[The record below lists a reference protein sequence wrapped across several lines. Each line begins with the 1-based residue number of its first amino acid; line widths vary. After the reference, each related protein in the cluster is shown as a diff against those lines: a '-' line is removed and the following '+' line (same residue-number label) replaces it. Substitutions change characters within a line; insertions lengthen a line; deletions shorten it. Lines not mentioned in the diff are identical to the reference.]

1 MPRFHSLRVIGL
13 ILAVA
18 ASLDAKPCLAA
29 PLPGPA
35 DIERIKPAQP
45 THAPLTAPPEQELP
59 VVSVPLSAVSAPEGA
74 QKIHFIL
81 HGVTFENVTVFSTEE
96 LRNLYQTQID
106 KDVTLDIAWE
116 IAAALT
122 ARYQQDGYFLSR
134 AFVPAQDIAGGRL
147 TIRAVEGYIGDISVT
162 GDAPESFL
170 IRSAVKAIKAQK
182 PARTQTLEHQLLLLK
197 DLPGISFQ
205 SVLEPLKNRD
215 EAAVHLILAAQ
226 RTKAVTTLGIDNTGS
241 RYLGPYQA
249 SAGWSG
255 SLIPLQKTDLSA
267 QTAPFGGKLYGVNAT
282 HVLGL
287 SMTDSLDFTG
297 GYSNAAP
304 GYTLKVQDIQSR
316 SVNGGIGISRRL
328 VRQRDQ
334 NLTLRLATEFHNS
347 SSDILGTVLSRDRI
361 RIVSLGVNYDGA
373 DHWLGREYPAYG
385 YADITL
391 RQGLPVF
398 NSNGTHDTDTS
409 RLNARPDFLKLQASY
424 TRFQK
429 LSENGNSVFILSG
442 QKSSESLYSSEEFGY
457 GGAAL
462 GRAYDSSE
470 ISGDSGIAAS
480 LELRYQGLP
489 AFHQSALTPF
499 FFYDIGKVW
508 NYNAG
513 QPQKISAASSGLGLR
528 LLHDKG
534 LSATVYAAKPLT
546 KRVDTPLYGG
556 NGKTPR
562 FVFQTSYTF

>member
-1 MPRFHSLRVIGL
+1 MPRFQSLRIIALV
-13 ILAVA
+13 LAA
-18 ASLDAKPCLAA
+18 AAPLGAKPCAAA

-35 DIERIKPAQP
+35 DIERIKPADP
-45 THAPLTAPPEQELP
+45 MHRPLTAPPEQDVI
-59 VVSVPLSAVSAPEGA
+59 VVSAPLSAAPAPAEA

-81 HGVTFENVTVFSTEE
+81 RGVRFENVTVFRAEE
-96 LRNLYQTQID
+96 LQDLYQPLID
-106 KDVTLDIAWE
+106 KDVTLDVAWQ
-116 IAAALT
+116 IAAVLT
-122 ARYQQDGYFLSR
+122 ARYQQGGYFLSR

-147 TIRAVEGYIGDISVT
+147 TIRAVEGYIGDVSVT
-162 GDAPESFL
+162 GDAPESSL
-170 IRSAVKAIKAQK
+170 IRSVVTAIKAQK

-197 DLPGISFQ
+197 DLAGISFQ
-205 SVLEPLKNRD
+205 SILEPLKNKD
-215 EAAVHLILAAQ
+215 EAAVHLVLAAQ

-255 SLIPLQKTDLSA
+255 SLIPLQKTDFSA
-267 QTAPFGGKLYGVNAT
+267 QTAPFGGKLYGVNAA

-297 GYSNAAP
+297 GYSTAVP
-304 GYTLKVQDIQSR
+304 GYTLKVQDIKSR

-334 NLTLRLATEFHNS
+334 NLTLRLAADFHNAD
-347 SSDILGTVLSRDRI
+347 SDILGTVLSRDRI
-361 RIVSLGVNYDGA
+361 RTVSLGVNYDGA
-373 DHWLGREYPAYG
+373 DRWLGREYPAYG

-391 RQGLPVF
+391 WQGLQIF
-398 NSNGTHDTDTS
+398 NSNGAHDTDTS

-429 LSENGNSVFILSG
+429 LSENGNGVLTLSG

-457 GGAAL
+457 GGSAI

-489 AFHQSALTPF
+489 AFHRSALTPY
-499 FFYDIGKVW
+499 FFYDLGKVW

-513 QPQKISAASSGLGLR
+513 QPAQISGASSGLGLR
-528 LLHDKG
+528 LQHDKG
-534 LSATVYAAKPLT
+534 LAAAVYVAKPLT